1 MILYLVLIWMLRG
14 PNIKKDKTR
23 LCPKSASGVIFI
35 VGYVQ
40 PRESKLRT
48 EDDAQAHKSSSFS
61 NHNLKFRA
69 TFMSLSVIFP
79 PEL

>member
-48 EDDAQAHKSSSFS
+48 EDDAQAHNCPNFDCG
-61 NHNLKFRA
+61 N
-69 TFMSLSVIFP
+69 TVIP
-79 PEL
+79 